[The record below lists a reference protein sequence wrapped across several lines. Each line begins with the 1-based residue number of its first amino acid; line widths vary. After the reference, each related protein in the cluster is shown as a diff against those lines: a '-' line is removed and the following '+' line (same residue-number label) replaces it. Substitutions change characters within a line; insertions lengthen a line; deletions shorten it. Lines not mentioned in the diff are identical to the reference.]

1 MEVINFS
8 YYNPKNM
15 NFIKAGK
22 NDREFVRVYSCSNK
36 ESCSLYKN
44 GYCAMLDGLFGQ
56 PCPYGKVDYREGF
69 TKAARKCGELIA
81 KTKAMYPDK
90 AYALKTPK
98 RIGIVGDYFYT
109 HLPYLYETRTS
120 FKPLD
125 SDIWSAKRAANQR
138 LINLKYFTPETI
150 VELIKFKPFPWFGS
164 DPIKDYQEKYI
175 PEFCFQLKK
184 YYPDMFEKVKAIYPK
199 IEEIADVSF
208 VGKKAKLSTLKNGRV
223 RMNSDTFEWD
233 GKKLTFVYS
242 KYSVLWG
249 TKGKIYIEITA
260 EGES

>member
-1 MEVINFS
+1 
-8 YYNPKNM
+8 M

-175 PEFCFQLKK
+175 PEFCSKTYATLEECKKK
-184 YYPDMFEKVKAIYPK
+184 YRQEIVCFIANRYELGIYEVDMFFSEYNGNGYGLLNREWLNLSV
-199 IEEIADVSF
+199 IAED
-208 VGKKAKLSTLKNGRV
+208 
-223 RMNSDTFEWD
+223 D
-233 GKKLTFVYS
+233 GNFS
-242 KYSVLWG
+242 
-249 TKGKIYIEITA
+249 IEITA